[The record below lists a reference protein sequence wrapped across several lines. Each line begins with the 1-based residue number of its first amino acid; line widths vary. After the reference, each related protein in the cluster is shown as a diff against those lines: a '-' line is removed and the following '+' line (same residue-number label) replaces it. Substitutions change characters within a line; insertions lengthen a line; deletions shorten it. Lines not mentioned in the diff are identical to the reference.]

1 MSNAESHPCCNEPLN
16 LDRRQFLKAAGV
28 AAAAGFAPQFAWAA
42 PSRKSDAETHVLKL
56 YQSLSDEQ
64 KKALVFPF
72 EHELRQ
78 KISANWHITKPIIR
92 EAFYTDDQRQII
104 TDIVKGVTSPDGY
117 ERILKQTEFDDGGLG
132 GYSLAIFG
140 NPGEGPFEFELT
152 GRHLTLRADG
162 DSVDQAAFG
171 GPIVYGHGEEDPK
184 QNLFHYQTKQVN
196 EVFQALDAKQAEA
209 ALLPKQPRE
218 NAVELQ
224 GSGKTYPGIAY
235 KALSADQQKLVEQT
249 LKVLLAPYRTEDADE
264 VLAIL
269 KSTGGFEQLHLAF
282 YQDEDLENDRVWDVW
297 RVEGPSLVWH
307 FRGAPHVHAY
317 INVGAIG

>member
-1 MSNAESHPCCNEPLN
+1 MSKANLHPCCDENLN
-16 LDRRQFLKAAGV
+16 RRTFLQAAGV
-28 AAAAGFAPQFAWAA
+28 AAAASFAPKFAWAA
-42 PSRKSDAETHVLKL
+42 PNRKSDAESHVLKL
-56 YQSLSDEQ
+56 FQSLTEEQ
-64 KKALVFPF
+64 KKTLVFPF

-78 KISANWHITKPIIR
+78 RISANWHITKPIIR
-92 EAFYTDDQRQII
+92 EAFYTDDQRKII
-104 TDIVKGVTSPDGY
+104 TDIVKGVTSPGGY
-117 ERILKQTEFDDGGLG
+117 ERILKQTEHDDGGIG

-162 DSVDQAAFG
+162 DSVDRAAFG

-209 ALLPKQPRE
+209 ALLPKQPKE
-218 NAVELQ
+218 NAVQLQ
-224 GSGKTYPGIAY
+224 GPGKIYPGIGY
-235 KALSADQQKLVEQT
+235 SALSADQKQLVEQT
-249 LKVLLAPYRTEDADE
+249 LKVLLAPYRTEDANE

-282 YQDEDLENDRVWDVW
+282 YQDEDLGNDRVWDVW

-317 INVGAIG
+317 INVGAVAT